1 MGGVVPALQLS
12 TRAAL
17 AAALAVALAQWIGL
31 AYPLYAMIAA
41 VIVTDLDPVQT
52 RSLALTRIAGTALGV
67 VLGASMSLFL
77 PHGPI
82 AIGVGIFVAMFVSHL
97 LGRKDAARLA
107 GYGCAL
113 VVLGYSG
120 EPWTY
125 ALFRFVETLLGIVV
139 ALAVSALPK
148 VMGEPRAAS

>member
-1 MGGVVPALQLS
+1 MRPALQLS

-31 AYPLYAMIAA
+31 AYPIYAMIAA
-41 VIVTDLDPVQT
+41 VIVTDLDPAQT
-52 RSLALTRIAGTALGV
+52 RTLALTRVAGTALGV
-67 VLGASMSLFL
+67 ILGAVMSLYL

-82 AIGVGIFVAMFVSHL
+82 AIGVAIFVAMFLAHL

-113 VVLGYSG
+113 VILGYSND
-120 EPWTY
+120 PWTY
-125 ALFRFVETLLGIVV
+125 AFFRFVETLLGIGV
-139 ALAVSALPK
+139 ALALSAIPK
-148 VMGEPRAAS
+148 LMREPDAPR